1 MLSTSSFKLVTSN
14 FTAKLDVSAP
24 VAPFKSAFVEYLDR
38 SKSSF
43 ILVFLW
49 LCGSGNNSFYI
60 RISFSSIQLL
70 KELSKPF
77 TLT

>member
-43 ILVFLW
+43 ILVFL
-49 LCGSGNNSFYI
+49 
-60 RISFSSIQLL
+60 
-70 KELSKPF
+70 
-77 TLT
+77 